1 MAKEI
6 SIKQYWSL
14 SIACSMIAVYFVY
27 VALAFGINL
36 GFMSKETASA
46 GLLEMSGTFA
56 SFSPVYGVVLAF
68 FVIILFVGLSTFF
81 ASMTVR

>member
-1 MAKEI
+1 MAEEI

-36 GFMSKETASA
+36 GFMSKVTAST
-46 GLLEMSGTFA
+46 GLVEMSNTFA
-56 SFSPVYGVVLAF
+56 SFSPIYGIGLAF
-68 FVIILFVGLSTFF
+68 FVIMLFIGLSIFF
-81 ASMTVR
+81 ASMTVG